1 MELETQRAF
10 HLIWY
15 IISELIKSTIEK
27 HLNIVTVGWKEKLRE
42 GGDRQTDKQT
52 EKGWISFWY
61 NNVQLYLLFFRHQTF
76 NLHLCLRCKIK
87 CKRKEEWAKYIENVW
102 LEWKSNPGPLNS
114 SKELPRPISTV
125 HIAPATTVTHFH
137 IKFSC
142 ILIPLCQVLIN
153 SHKMSKKTQ
162 VYLTI

>member
-15 IISELIKSTIEK
+15 IIIELIKSTIEK

-61 NNVQLYLLFFRHQTF
+61 IIIN
-76 NLHLCLRCKIK
+76 
-87 CKRKEEWAKYIENVW
+87 
-102 LEWKSNPGPLNS
+102 
-114 SKELPRPISTV
+114 V
-125 HIAPATTVTHFH
+125 HI
-137 IKFSC
+137 
-142 ILIPLCQVLIN
+142 VLIVFSAPN
-153 SHKMSKKTQ
+153 
-162 VYLTI
+162 I